1 MYTGY
6 TGLGDKGGARWSF
19 KPSVMVLCV
28 LLFLCSLTGSLSPVE
43 AGDAERRI
51 MEKIIALEGTLQELM
66 AKLDGIDKRVS
77 ALEKGQPAHRAAP
90 KAVVPKRGA
99 ANKPRKLID
108 IGQGF
113 YVIDLEYEGIVEN
126 TVFTGK
132 LENSG
137 GRDYQ
142 FVLIKVVA
150 YDGKGKALGDNVLNV
165 TGAFAGVTV
174 PFKMTIYGVNA
185 RDIASYD
192 FKFVKGF

>member
-1 MYTGY
+1 MC
-6 TGLGDKGGARWSF
+6 TGLEDKGGARWSF

-43 AGDAERRI
+43 AGDTERRI

-66 AKLDGIDKRVS
+66 AKLDDVGKRVS

-90 KAVVPKRGA
+90 KTGAPKKRA
-99 ANKPRKLID
+99 ANKPKKLID
-108 IGQGF
+108 IGHGF
-113 YVIDLEYEGIVEN
+113 YVVDLEYESIVEN

-137 GRDYQ
+137 GRDFQ

-150 YDGKGKALGDNVLNV
+150 YDGKGRVLGDNVLNV

-174 PFKMTIYGVNA
+174 PFKITIYGVNT
-185 RDIASYD
+185 RDIVSYD
-192 FKFVKGF
+192 FMFVKGF